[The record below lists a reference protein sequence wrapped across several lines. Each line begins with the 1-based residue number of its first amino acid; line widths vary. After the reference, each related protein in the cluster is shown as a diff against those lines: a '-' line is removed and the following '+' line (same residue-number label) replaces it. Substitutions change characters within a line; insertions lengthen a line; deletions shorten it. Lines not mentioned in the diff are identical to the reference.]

1 MSAALKIVSA
11 ICTSKLLTSY
21 KNKLQQYLTLRK
33 AHWLLSV
40 KLSIYYVDSNTNFKN
55 YTTLKLHESYIL
67 EE

>member
-21 KNKLQQYLTLRK
+21 KNKLQQYLALRK

-40 KLSIYYVDSNTNFKN
+40 KLSILRRFKH
-55 YTTLKLHESYIL
+55 KL
-67 EE
+67 